1 MELQGES
8 GITGWDDQNFREVH
22 SQTMSTEKGHFS
34 QDDLPTINVGKVMI
48 DLYLV
53 YNSRDPVSRVPE
65 NHHPTSL
72 DCLDS
77 YYDTQPVLLKTFRFI
92 FLGILCRVALLYS
105 HPTSLDY
112 ND

>member
-48 DLYLV
+48 NLYLV
-53 YNSRDPVSRVPE
+53 YN
-65 NHHPTSL
+65 
-72 DCLDS
+72 
-77 YYDTQPVLLKTFRFI
+77 
-92 FLGILCRVALLYS
+92 FLGSCVKGTTQSSPNLS
-105 HPTSLDY
+105 
-112 ND
+112 

>member
-1 MELQGES
+1 MELQEES
-8 GITGWDDQNFREVH
+8 GIAGWDDQNFREVH

-48 DLYLV
+48 NLYL
-53 YNSRDPVSRVPE
+53 SRVPQ

-77 YYDTQPVLLKTFRFI
+77 YYNT
-92 FLGILCRVALLYS
+92 
-105 HPTSLDY
+105 
-112 ND
+112 